1 MYPRQGY
8 LAVKKKKWGTC
19 WHTMVINKREKQSA
33 EALLLSKRVKYKYI
47 HILLMFSEKEQ
58 WNDKLKNQ

>member
-1 MYPRQGY
+1 
-8 LAVKKKKWGTC
+8 
-19 WHTMVINKREKQSA
+19 MVINKREKQSA
-33 EALLLSKRVKYKYI
+33 EALLLRKRVKYKYI